1 MVAAAFAWVAIY
13 SYAIHPGGSQ
23 SDYEAYAKVASPIV
37 ALVTGIPAFWAAGVV
52 FRRRLGPSAVS
63 TVIAMAALYLTM
75 DVLIVATLAEDKLY
89 NGLVLVANAVTKL
102 AAVWVGVRGFP
113 RPNGGATGG
122 GG

>member
-1 MVAAAFAWVAIY
+1 
-13 SYAIHPGGSQ
+13 
-23 SDYEAYAKVASPIV
+23 
-37 ALVTGIPAFWAAGVV
+37 
-52 FRRRLGPSAVS
+52 
-63 TVIAMAALYLTM
+63 
-75 DVLIVATLAEDKLY
+75 LY

>member
-1 MVAAAFAWVAIY
+1 
-13 SYAIHPGGSQ
+13 
-23 SDYEAYAKVASPIV
+23 
-37 ALVTGIPAFWAAGVV
+37 
-52 FRRRLGPSAVS
+52 VS